1 MAKQIEADGR
11 SVKITSS
18 DRVYFPDA
26 GITKGELVAYYERIA
41 ERMLPYLYD
50 RPLTLHRFPEGI
62 AGEGFFQ
69 QNASDYFPDW
79 IARISVD
86 KEDGGQVMHVM
97 CNDAATLVYLA
108 NQATITF
115 HAWLSRADRLHYPDR
130 LVLDLDPSNGDVAGL
145 RRAARQAGDLLREL
159 GLTPFVMATGSSGF
173 HVVAPLE
180 RAAPFDAV
188 RDFAR
193 DLADL
198 LAHRHRS
205 SSHRA
210 AQGKRGDRIFLDT
223 LRNAY
228 ATRCRAVLGRMPGAP
243 IATRSTGT
251 RWRATPTRSGSR
263 SRAFSAGWRRSPILG
278 GMMAHAA
285 ARRAARGWH
294 ACAET
299 RASRR
304 TARRAP
310 PARRGPGQPFQVWK
324 SSVSVARRPG
334 CRRRTQGGTAALTI
348 TGRRARRP
356 PGAGRAARRSSAP
369 AAASAPE

>member
-198 LAHRHRS
+198 LAHRHPEQLTTEQRK
-205 SSHRA
+205 A
-210 AQGKRGDRIFLDT
+210 KRGDRIFLDT

-228 ATRCRAVLGRMPGAP
+228 AHTAVAPYSVRAKPGAP
-243 IATRSTGT
+243 IAAPLDWDEVARDAHPQQVTIKSV
-251 RWRATPTRSGSR
+251 
-263 SRAFSAGWRRSPILG
+263 FRRLAQKPDPWG
-278 GMMAHAA
+278 DMMAHAA
-285 ARRAARGWH
+285 TLDGPRAALARL
-294 ACAET
+294 
-299 RASRR
+299 RR
-304 TARRAP
+304 NE
-310 PARRGPGQPFQVWK
+310 G
-324 SSVSVARRPG
+324 
-334 CRRRTQGGTAALTI
+334 L
-348 TGRRARRP
+348 
-356 PGAGRAARRSSAP
+356 AP
-369 AAASAPE
+369 ADG